1 MASEQQWTPVVLRKE
16 MKTKPKSELA
26 LHQAKAKGQV
36 EVQHKAA
43 SSSTVM
49 AAHKLDN
56 AEAGDY
62 KQPTVSLE
70 LYVGS
75 QTKK

>member
-1 MASEQQWTPVVLRKE
+1 

-62 KQPTVSLE
+62 KAPVVTLE
-70 LYVGS
+70 LSVD
-75 QTKK
+75 TRRTR